1 MHRCIVAALV
11 RELIGL
17 VFNELHPLFETS
29 KQILSNSFAANMNTT
44 ANDTL
49 HGFLL
54 VISLFPL

>member
-1 MHRCIVAALV
+1 MHRCIVAAFNV
-11 RELIGL
+11 A
-17 VFNELHPLFETS
+17 VVNELHPLFETS